1 MSILNPYSYI
11 AGGVIAAA
19 IGGSIYVQ
27 STMIH
32 SWHVKYDQD
41 EVTIGKLNAKI
52 ADMTSQQND
61 QIRKTDQNVIKVV
74 QGPKEVDTIIKEI
87 GATKAKPCEVPVDS
101 DEVQNAF

>member
-41 EVTIGKLNAKI
+41 EVTIGKLNEKI
-52 ADMTSQQND
+52 ADMTSKQND
-61 QIRKTDQNVIKVV
+61 QTGKTDQNIIKVV

-87 GATKAKPCEVPVDS
+87 GSTKSKPCEAPVDS
-101 DEVQNAF
+101 DEVKNAF